1 MKLIGLTGGAGSGK
15 TTVANM
21 FRDLGATV
29 VDADEATHAVYAP
42 GTPGFD
48 EVVREFG
55 PGYVRDGEIDRAR
68 LGELVFRDRAA
79 RERLNAIVHPLVRQW
94 MADRT
99 AEALERGAEVVIQ
112 DVPLLFENGLQGLF
126 ESVVLVYTTPA
137 TQVARLVE
145 GRGLSPQRADSI
157 LASQLPIDQK
167 RELADFVID
176 NGGSREETRRQVG
189 EIWEKVG

>member
-15 TTVANM
+15 TTVAGM
-21 FRDLGATV
+21 FRELGATV

-42 GTPGFD
+42 GTPGFG

-68 LGELVFRDRAA
+68 LGDLVFQDRAA

-99 AEALERGAEVVIQ
+99 TDAFARGAEVVVQ
-112 DVPLLFENGLQGLF
+112 DVPLLFENGLQTLF
-126 ESVVLVYTTPA
+126 ESVVLVYAAPA

-145 GRGLSPQRADSI
+145 GRGLSSDRARSM
-157 LASQLPIDQK
+157 LASQMPIDEK
-167 RELADFVID
+167 RGLADYVID
-176 NGGSREETRRQVG
+176 NDGDVEETRRQVG
-189 EIWEKVG
+189 EIWEKIG